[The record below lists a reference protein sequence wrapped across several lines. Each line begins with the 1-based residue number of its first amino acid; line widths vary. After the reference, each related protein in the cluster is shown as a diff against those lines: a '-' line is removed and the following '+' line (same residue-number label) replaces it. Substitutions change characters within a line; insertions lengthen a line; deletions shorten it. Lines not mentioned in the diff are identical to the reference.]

1 MSSIVRSLY
10 HFADRLAKLP
20 LDVNSTTRSRTR
32 ALVIWTIFAVP
43 IGVTLIAVSQ
53 DLRVTSPATF
63 GLIFG
68 SLGMALA
75 IRHMRVTQRL
85 NEASLIFVFS
95 ALFGLGAA
103 SWVADTPN
111 LVPLIFL
118 AVTPV
123 YFGLIADWKQ
133 CLKYTLSLTLF
144 YMLLALWISSKG
156 SADPQ
161 LIMSILA
168 CSLAAV
174 GGGLSTTAYAYT
186 TARASAK
193 LKLQKNEIVSLAFK
207 DSLTGI
213 YNRRAFNDHISNSDT
228 VAATHTIAVVDLDCF
243 KAVNDRYGHEVGDE
257 VLSELANRLV
267 SAAPKGANAYRVGGD
282 EFAIIAAADTLH
294 ATVFA
299 EALIKTV
306 SGQYATSAGSLPV
319 KISVGISQT
328 ADETP
333 DLKRLYYQADTALFE
348 AKKDAGPEWAE
359 YTDELGQ
366 QKRRR
371 TRLSELLKT
380 AIKDSSITVAFQPQ
394 LQINPQTVIGY
405 EALARWTTI
414 EFGQIYPSEFVAIAD
429 EAGLI
434 NGLDRCVFQKA
445 LLLGAEWLREDQK
458 IAVNISGKTLLS
470 EDFLEFVHAAITTSK
485 FSFDQVQIEIT
496 ETEIIQSKAAAMAV
510 CDRLRAFGVSI
521 ALDDF
526 GTGYSS
532 LSYLS
537 SLPVNTLKIDKSFVQ
552 ACHQESNLKI
562 IKSIVG
568 LANSLGIELMVEGV
582 EEIQHLKT
590 IERLGCNAVQGFYF
604 SKPLSPEKCID
615 FERKH
620 AAQSKAANI
629 TAVSKRKDRDVPS
642 KGRLGKTL

>member
-1 MSSIVRSLY
+1 MSSIVRSIY

-20 LDVNSTTRSRTR
+20 ADVNSATRARTR
-32 ALVIWTIFAVP
+32 ALVVWTIFSVP
-43 IGVTLIAVSQ
+43 LGIALIVASQ
-53 DLRVTSPATF
+53 DLRITSPTTI

-68 SLGMALA
+68 SLGMGLA
-75 IRHMRVTQRL
+75 IRHMRVTQKL

-103 SWVADTPN
+103 SWVVDKPN
-111 LVPLIFL
+111 MVPLIFL

-123 YFGLIADWKQ
+123 YFGLIAEWKQ

-144 YMLLALWISSKG
+144 YLLLAVWISARG
-156 SADPQ
+156 AVDPQ
-161 LIMSILA
+161 VIMNIIA
-168 CSLAAV
+168 CALAAV

-186 TARASAK
+186 TARASQK
-193 LKLQKNEIVSLAFK
+193 LKRQKDEIVSLAFN

-213 YNRRAFNDHISNSDT
+213 YNRRAFNDHISKSNAVS
-228 VAATHTIAVVDLDCF
+228 ATQTIAVVDLDSF
-243 KAVNDRYGHEVGDE
+243 KAVNDRYGHEIGDE
-257 VLSELANRLV
+257 VLSELAARLV
-267 SAAPKGANAYRVGGD
+267 STAPIGANAYRVGGD
-282 EFAIIAAADTLH
+282 EFAIIAAGDDLDAL
-294 ATVFA
+294 AFA
-299 EALIKTV
+299 EVLTQAA
-306 SGQYATSAGSLPV
+306 SGLYSTSAGNLPV
-319 KISVGISQT
+319 KISVGVSQST
-328 ADETP
+328 DETT

-380 AIKDSSITVAFQPQ
+380 AINDSSINVAFQPQ
-394 LQINPQTVIGY
+394 MQVNPQTVIGY

-414 EFGQIYPSEFVAIAD
+414 EFGQIYPNEFIAIAD

-434 NGLDRCVFQKA
+434 NSLDRCVFRKA
-445 LLLGAEWLREDQK
+445 LQLSEEWLREDQK

-470 EDFLEFVHAAITTSK
+470 EDFMEFVSAGITASK
-485 FSFDQVQIEIT
+485 FTFEQVQIEIT
-496 ETEIIQSKAAAMAV
+496 ETEIIESKAAAMAV
-510 CDRLRAFGVSI
+510 CDRLRLLGVSI

-590 IERLGCNAVQGFYF
+590 IERLGCNAVQGYYF
-604 SKPLSPEKCID
+604 SKPLSPEQCVD

-620 AAQSKAANI
+620 TAQSRAKNV
-629 TAVSKRKDRDVPS
+629 TAVSKREDRMGPPKS
-642 KGRLGKTL
+642 RSGKTL